1 MKKLVLLSF
10 GALSLYMASC
20 DKKDPIDPVIP
31 PVVDTTGTDT
41 TTTDTTTV
49 ITVTGDISSN
59 TTWKAD
65 KTYLLK
71 GFVYVMDGA
80 TLTIPAGTIIKGD
93 KATKGTLVITRGGKI
108 DAQGTV
114 DKPIIFTSN
123 QPAGA
128 RREADWGGVIILGKA
143 TINAAGGTAKIEGGL
158 IPTDATQETKYIWF
172 GGTTDNDNSGILK
185 YVRIEFA
192 GIAYTPDNEINGL
205 TLGGVGNGTTISY
218 VQVYRSGDDAF
229 EWFGGTVN
237 CDHLV
242 AAYTWDDDF
251 DTDNGF
257 AGNVQFGVALRVPTI
272 ADQSKSESF
281 ESDNDANGSNNQPL
295 TKANFSNMTIVGPK
309 ATLTSSLNANYV
321 WAAQIR
327 RNSTI
332 SIYNSIIM
340 GYPTGLYIDD
350 TKGTATSGNITAG
363 TLKFKNNIIAGCNTA
378 LLASTTAFQT
388 TLNDYVA
395 ANANQILTNCTD
407 AMLTD
412 PFKYSASVNA
422 AAGRPNFLLQTGSP
436 ALGAASFTGLTM
448 FPTTTTYVGAF
459 DGTTDWTATWTTWD
473 AENTAY

>member
-10 GALSLYMASC
+10 GAIALYMASC
-20 DKKDPIDPVIP
+20 DKKNPIVVPPP
-31 PVVDTTGTDT
+31 PVD
-41 TTTDTTTV
+41 TTDTTDTTDPNAV
-49 ITVTGDISSN
+49 IILSGDI
-59 TTWKAD
+59 TTNMTLSAD
-65 KTYLLK
+65 RKYLLQ
-71 GFVYVMDGA
+71 GFVYVKDGA

-93 KATKGTLVITRGGKI
+93 KASKGTLVITRTGKI

-128 RREADWGGVIILGKA
+128 RREADWGGVIILGSA
-143 TINAAGGTAKIEGGL
+143 PINPTGGTARIEGGL
-158 IPTDATQETKYIWF
+158 VPTDASKETEYIWF
-172 GGTTDNDNSGILK
+172 GGTNAADNSGIIK

-192 GIAYTPDNEINGL
+192 GIAYSPDNEINGL
-205 TLGGVGNGTTISY
+205 TMGGVGSGTTISY
-218 VQVYRSGDDAF
+218 VEVYRSGDDAY

-257 AGNVQFGVALRVPTI
+257 SGNVQFGVALRVPTI

-281 ESDNDANGSNNQPL
+281 ESDNDANGSTNAPQ
-295 TKANFSNMTIVGPK
+295 TKANFSNMTIVGPM
-309 ATLTSSLNANYV
+309 AQLNTAINANYV

-327 RNSTI
+327 RNSSI

-340 GYPTGLYIDD
+340 GYPNGLYIDD
-350 TKGTATSGNITAG
+350 TKGTSTSGNLTAG
-363 TLKFKNNIIAGCNTA
+363 TLQFKNNIIAGCTTP
-378 LLASTTAFQT
+378 LKASTASFQADLVT
-388 TLNDYVA
+388 YVG
-395 ANANQILTNCTD
+395 ANNNQILDSTYK
-407 AMLTD
+407 AGLVD
-412 PFKYSASVNA
+412 PFKYSPAVSAS
-422 AAGRPNFLLQTGSP
+422 AGRPNFLLSSTSP

-448 FPTTTTYVGAF
+448 FTATTTYVGAF
-459 DGTTDWTATWTTWD
+459 DGSTDWTANWTNWA